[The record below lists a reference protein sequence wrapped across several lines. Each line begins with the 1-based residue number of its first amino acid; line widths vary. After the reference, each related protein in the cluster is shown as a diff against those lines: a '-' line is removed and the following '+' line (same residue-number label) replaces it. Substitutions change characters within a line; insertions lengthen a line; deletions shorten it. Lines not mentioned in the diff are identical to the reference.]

1 MLKKLRIIKLK
12 NHRHSPARIE
22 IVEIIAMSINP
33 MALLAIYLRVIYL
46 SRADK
51 NLHRAR
57 LKQLP
62 WDEEKKHN
70 T

>member
-12 NHRHSPARIE
+12 NHQHSPATIE
-22 IVEIIAMSINP
+22 ILEIIAMSINP
-33 MALLAIYLRVIYL
+33 MALLTMYLRVIYL
-46 SRADK
+46 SRADT

-62 WDEEKKHN
+62 WDEE
-70 T
+70 